1 MKYAILSPRG
11 HINRILETANKRT
24 VEITDEQ
31 AIAALALIE
40 ARQPAIL
47 FDGRITNP
55 QLEIAAGGIMRWS
68 EEAESWSI
76 TPYVPPVPSS
86 ITAWQAKAALSMTPH
101 PQAGTMLVAAEATI
115 AAMPDG
121 SEKIV
126 VQSAWANNANF
137 ERTSPTILSFGS
149 ALGMTSDD
157 LVNLFRL
164 GGSLT
169 V

>member
-1 MKYAILSPRG
+1 MKYVILSQRG
-11 HINRILETANKRT
+11 RITRILETANDRT

-31 AIAALALIE
+31 ATTALALIK

-55 QLEIAAGGIMRWS
+55 QLERAAGSIMRWN

-86 ITAWQAKAALSMTPH
+86 ITAWQAKAGLAMTPH
-101 PQAGTMLVAAEATI
+101 PQVGTMLVAAEAAI

-121 SEKIV
+121 AEKIV

-137 ERTSPTILSFGS
+137 ERTSPTILSFSS

-157 LVNLFRL
+157 LDNLFRL
-164 GGSLT
+164 GGGLT